1 MSTPAERRALI
12 EKIRSFPAQL
22 EAVVK
27 DLRVEDLTTHFLP
40 HEWTV
45 AQNVHH
51 LGDSHMNAF
60 IRLKKMLN
68 EDNPALQNYDQ
79 DVWAESPEAV
89 GADLTASLLLLKG
102 LHARW
107 AALLDSLQ
115 ESDWSRTGQH
125 PEFTDYSVEKLLT
138 IYGKHGEGHIEQ
150 IKKTL
155 AAKH

>member
-89 GADLTASLLLLKG
+89 GADLTA
-102 LHARW
+102 
-107 AALLDSLQ
+107 LLDSLQ